1 MVIFVGS
8 GLISKYV
15 SSPLRKSGLNIQRP
29 IQRAGNLISTHRVSM
44 NIVNFGRFLL
54 KKEAIRN
61 KEKKVPENG
70 PKVIGAY
77 RF

>member
-1 MVIFVGS
+1 MYI
-8 GLISKYV
+8 IS
-15 SSPLRKSGLNIQRP
+15 
-29 IQRAGNLISTHRVSM
+29 
-44 NIVNFGRFLL
+44 FGRFPL

-77 RF
+77 RI